1 MFLFQ
6 AHNAERKPEIQKAA
20 LFCRLKIPASFTDR
34 TFLCIMGD
42 LPHLK
47 LLH

>member
-6 AHNAERKPEIQKAA
+6 AHNAEGKPEIQKTV
-20 LFCRLKIPASFTDR
+20 LFRRLKIPASFTDR
-34 TFLCIMGD
+34 TFLCIRGD